1 MERGIP
7 VRSVSRSI
15 AILRVINRFGSLP
28 LAEIARLVDLPYP
41 TACRIMQTLIHE
53 GLIECEPTR
62 KRYRATAL
70 VQSLAIGFQDPNRLV
85 HIARPYIAELTQK
98 IAWPV
103 SIGTRVGPSMIVRDS
118 THSET
123 SLTFTN
129 YNPGYTFPLLES
141 ATGHAYLAYASDD
154 ELASILKGIELIEG
168 PSSMLAMFQSGKLIE
183 RIRQEGH
190 AIFDRSLHTPT
201 PGKTSS
207 ISVPLFQNEKL
218 VATLTMTVFS
228 SAMTMQEAVARHVGD
243 LKQTAQRINHAL
255 HDIWAG
261 EHPVTVGGALYDNGG
276 DDAGQ
281 RVH

>member
-98 IAWPV
+98 ISWPV

-129 YNPGYTFPLLES
+129 YNPGYTFPILES
-141 ATGHAYLAYASDD
+141 ATGHAYLANAPED
-154 ELASILKGIELIEG
+154 ERNNILKGIELIEG
-168 PSSMLAMFQSGKLIE
+168 QSPILAMFQSGKLVE
-183 RIRQEGH
+183 RIQHDGY

-218 VATLTMTVFS
+218 VATLTMTVFA
-228 SAMTMQEAVARHVGD
+228 SALTMQEAIARYVGD
-243 LKQTAQRINHAL
+243 LKQAAQRINNAL
-255 HDIWAG
+255 HDTWAE
-261 EHPVTVGGALYDNGG
+261 EHPGAVGGAHFDSIADDNT
-276 DDAGQ
+276 A